1 MTQRVVVYRKSIAYY
16 GLSMGSALAMILS
29 FSKNASILW
38 AIVHGVCSWIY
49 VIYYA
54 FTTGRLE

>member
-1 MTQRVVVYRKSIAYY
+1 MAERTIVIRKSVVYH

-29 FSKNASILW
+29 FGKNASILW
-38 AIVHGVCSWIY
+38 AIVHGLLSWLY

-54 FTTGRLE
+54 LETGR